1 MIVRGDKD
9 RIRAKLKEE
18 HPAVLN
24 EIPMSLEEIFIAE
37 MEVKG
42 YDIRK
47 VLH

>member
-1 MIVRGDKD
+1 M
-9 RIRAKLKEE
+9 IRAVLISEG
-18 HPAVLN
+18 PAVLN
-24 EIPMSLEEIFIAE
+24 EVPMSLEEIFIAE